1 MSKNQF
7 EQLIEYVINDE
18 DAKAKELFHQIV
30 VSKSR
35 QIYEN
40 LMAEDNAY
48 GPGMNAMGVTAGQSN
63 EMDEGDDMMMGGSQ
77 SGDMIDDVQ
86 AEEEGTGMHEAED
99 EEKMDFDDEAEEAGD
114 DLTSDMEDENDMED
128 DEAASKSDVMDLS
141 DKLDELMAQF
151 EDMMGGGDMGM
162 DNDMGMDDTGMDDMG
177 MDSDEPEMESGD
189 MFGADEMPADDMG
202 GDQLTVTHKF
212 AEDDE
217 RLIRE
222 YIEKVNG
229 GFGANIGGDNGVN
242 TKSIVAGKNDMGGTT
257 ANIAQG
263 HREVSADIG
272 AKSTVQG
279 NGVMKPN
286 VVPNPDAQGNINV
299 PGGKAGK
306 TSFKTQVKGGGID
319 RQAGFNKPGQNA
331 GGETGANSRDGEKNT
346 RSTLNARK

>member
-86 AEEEGTGMHEAED
+86 AEEEGMMEADD
-99 EEKMDFDDEAEEAGD
+99 EEDAEFDDEAEEAGD
-114 DLTSDMEDENDMED
+114 DLTSDMEDENDIED

-162 DNDMGMDDTGMDDMG
+162 DNDMGMDDMGMDGGMDDMS
-177 MDSDEPEMESGD
+177 MD
-189 MFGADEMPADDMG
+189 
-202 GDQLTVTHKF
+202 
-212 AEDDE
+212 DDE
-217 RLIRE
+217 FETEGMMENITLKAAPKPVTSE
-222 YIEKVNG
+222 PAGTNTKSTTAFNS
-229 GFGANIGGDNGVN
+229 GATGMAAHPVKMTGDTAKGRPNPTTKDMIGTVGNSPAQGTQNLKPATKPHLGQAAGVN
-242 TKSIVAGKNDMGGTT
+242 TRTPFPRGK
-257 ANIAQG
+257 
-263 HREVSADIG
+263 
-272 AKSTVQG
+272 
-279 NGVMKPN
+279 
-286 VVPNPDAQGNINV
+286 
-299 PGGKAGK
+299 
-306 TSFKTQVKGGGID
+306 
-319 RQAGFNKPGQNA
+319 
-331 GGETGANSRDGEKNT
+331 
-346 RSTLNARK
+346 